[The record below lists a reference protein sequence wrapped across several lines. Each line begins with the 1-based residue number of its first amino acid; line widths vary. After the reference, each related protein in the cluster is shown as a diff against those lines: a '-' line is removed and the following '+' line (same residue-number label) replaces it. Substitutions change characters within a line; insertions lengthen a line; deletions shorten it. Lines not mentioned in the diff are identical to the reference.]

1 MGLVTR
7 SGSRDIKKSTPV
19 VPAKENNHVLVPDNI
34 LDAKD
39 RDVDKLARIEDTFT
53 TRHSVNPVSYPEEFR
68 KLMAYPR
75 GTAVHVTYFFQ
86 NLPDIDHQSAMS
98 DISVIEHHLHKDLT
112 EVRKMEMRFL
122 DQIQNEFRED
132 DNSWSLSV
140 EALVYPGREPH
151 MGDIFLIEVGNNKI
165 IQFQVNNITPTTYR
179 QGSYFRI
186 TANSYQFAT
195 AQSLETLRNC
205 VTDVYYFDKDKYFD
219 DGRVT
224 LLKHQSYIDLR
235 KLEHLRK
242 SLIETYMNK
251 FYREDFESVAY
262 FDDTY
267 DPYLVEY
274 LKNKISLSDYH
285 RRPEQLDTT
294 LHDYEKSIWYKL
306 ANSVCP
312 DYLDDT
318 IFNTTIEFNI
328 ANALS
333 PTNNRLDN
341 SNKVALDK
349 ENSIT
354 GSTIANNNYSYGKPI
369 DNKVYTDTNGNF
381 TGTSLANS
389 YVDHSTSTKEH
400 RSTCVAYNRANG
412 IFRRWEE
419 SDFISLLEETTG
431 KPISEYINRDTL
443 IDLLKNYG
451 SRLRSIYS
459 YGYHTHCN
467 NCNCYNSNN
476 GTSNNTSTVTNNSNN
491 LLPFSLAFFT
501 GNRID
506 MSQEE
511 ELIYDFLHRNEIN
524 VEQALKTISN
534 YRRLEDSKK
543 YYVIPALIAV
553 IDYLIIELR

>member
-1 MGLVTR
+1 MGLVSR
-7 SGSRDIKKSTPV
+7 SGSRDIKKSTYN

-53 TRHSVNPVSYPEEFR
+53 TRHSVNPVAYPEEFR
-68 KLMAYPR
+68 MLMAYPR

-132 DNSWSLSV
+132 DNSWSLTV

-151 MGDIFLIEVGNNKI
+151 MGDIFLFEVGNNKI
-165 IQFQVNNITPTTYR
+165 IQFQVNNVTPTTYR

-195 AQSLETLRNC
+195 AESLETLRNC
-205 VTDVYYFDKDKYFD
+205 VTDIYYFDKDKYFD
-219 DGRVT
+219 DGQVT

-242 SLIETYMNK
+242 TLIETYMNK

-262 FDDTY
+262 IDDTY

-274 LKNKISLSDYH
+274 LKNKISLADYH

-294 LHDYEKSIWYKL
+294 LHNYEKSIWYKL

-318 IFNTTIEFNI
+318 IFTTTIEYNI

-341 SNKVALDK
+341 STKVVLDTEK
-349 ENSIT
+349 GIT
-354 GSTIANNNYSYGKPI
+354 GKDLSINNFSLPQKV
-369 DNKVYTDTNGNF
+369 DTKVYTDTNGNF
-381 TGTSLANS
+381 TGTAIANNYTNNLNNNS
-389 YVDHSTSTKEH
+389 NNEH
-400 RSTCVAYNRANG
+400 RSKCVAYNRANG
-412 IFRRWEE
+412 VFRRWEE
-419 SDFISLLEETTG
+419 QDLIDLLEESTG
-431 KPISEYINRDTL
+431 KPINTYINNSQF
-443 IDLLKNYG
+443 IDLLKHYK
-451 SRLRSIYS
+451 SRLRNIYS
-459 YGYHTHCN
+459 YGYHTHCDNCTCYKDSTN
-467 NCNCYNSNN
+467 NTNSNPN
-476 GTSNNTSTVTNNSNN
+476 ISSNHT
-491 LLPFSLAFFT
+491 LPFSLAFFSGT
-501 GNRID
+501 RLH
-506 MSQEE
+506 MSKEE

-524 VEQALKTISN
+524 IEQAIKTISN
-534 YRRLEDSKK
+534 FRKLSDQQK
-543 YYVIPALIAV
+543 YYIIPALIAV

>member
-1 MGLVTR
+1 MGLVSR
-7 SGSRDIKKSTPV
+7 SGSRDKKHSTPV
-19 VPAKENNHVLVPDNI
+19 VPAKESNHVLVSDSPSI
-34 LDAKD
+34 LEAKD
-39 RDVDKLARIEDTFT
+39 RDVDKLARIEDTFS

-68 KLMAYPR
+68 MLMAYPR

-98 DISVIEHHLHKDLT
+98 DLSIVEHHGHKDLT

-132 DNSWSLSV
+132 DNSWMLTV

-151 MGDIFLIEVGNNKI
+151 MGDIFLFEVGNNKI
-165 IQFQVNNITPTTYR
+165 IQFQVNNVTPTTYR

-195 AQSLETLRNC
+195 AQSLESLRNC

-224 LLKHQSYIDLR
+224 LLKHQSYLDLR
-235 KLEHLRK
+235 QLEFLRK
-242 SLIETYMNK
+242 TLIETYMNK
-251 FYREDFESVAY
+251 FYREDFESIAY

-274 LKNKISLSDYH
+274 LKSKISLSDYH

-312 DYLDDT
+312 GYLDDT

-341 SNKVALDK
+341 SNKIVLD
-349 ENSIT
+349 EESSIT
-354 GSTIANNNYSYGKPI
+354 GSTITSNNYTLGKPI
-369 DNKVYTDTNGNF
+369 DSKVYNDTNGNF
-381 TGTSLANS
+381 TGTPLA
-389 YVDHSTSTKEH
+389 
-400 RSTCVAYNRANG
+400 
-412 IFRRWEE
+412 
-419 SDFISLLEETTG
+419 LL
-431 KPISEYINRDTL
+431 
-443 IDLLKNYG
+443 
-451 SRLRSIYS
+451 
-459 YGYHTHCN
+459 
-467 NCNCYNSNN
+467 
-476 GTSNNTSTVTNNSNN
+476 
-491 LLPFSLAFFT
+491 
-501 GNRID
+501 
-506 MSQEE
+506 
-511 ELIYDFLHRNEIN
+511 
-524 VEQALKTISN
+524 
-534 YRRLEDSKK
+534 
-543 YYVIPALIAV
+543 
-553 IDYLIIELR
+553 